1 MADGDKYLARDDKTM
16 TSAGRYVVN
25 VEAAIY
31 RDGEYL
37 LAERAVEEDHAA
49 GTLALV
55 GGKVERTDHDTSA
68 LESTVHREVREE
80 VGLAVTD
87 LRYVQSNAFVTDG
100 GDPCLNVVFLARHED
115 GEAHVAAPDEVAD
128 LHWLT
133 PTAVEGH
140 PDVPEWTAA
149 FVALSDERRRTLGW

>member
-1 MADGDKYLARDDKTM
+1 MADGDKSLAEDDTTM
-16 TSAGRYVVN
+16 TSGGRYVVN

-31 RDGEYL
+31 SGGEYL
-37 LAERAVEEDHAA
+37 LVERAPAEDHAP

-55 GGKVERTDHDTSA
+55 GGKVERTEHDTSA

-80 VGLAVTD
+80 VGLSVTD
-87 LRYVQSNAFVTDG
+87 LQYVQSNAFVTDS
-100 GDPCLNVVFLARHED
+100 GDPCLNVVFLARHD
-115 GEAHVAAPDEVAD
+115 GGDAHIAASDEVAA

-133 PTAVEGH
+133 PSAVESH

-149 FVALSDERRRTLGW
+149 FVALSDERRRALEW